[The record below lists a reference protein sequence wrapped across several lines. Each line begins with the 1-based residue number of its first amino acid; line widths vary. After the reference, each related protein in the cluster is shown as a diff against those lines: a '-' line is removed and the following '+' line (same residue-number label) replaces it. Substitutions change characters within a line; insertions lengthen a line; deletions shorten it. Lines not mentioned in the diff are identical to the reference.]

1 MRAALRLLPLA
12 LFLLI
17 ASAGVRA
24 QDDIDDFPEADAEP
38 PWLEQEDEGNP
49 EAAGEDAEAE
59 RAPTDPIVDPASRD
73 AIFDTQLGDAEVDL
87 FIVGSWNTGI
97 GGALGWA
104 FHPKIPPEDKR
115 VTFPYDF
122 PGMEPVPY
130 FNAVDLTL
138 SLWLYE
144 RYYLEAT
151 FVDEF
156 EVNSFILGYQGHDD
170 EFVQSVRLG
179 YGLLSISEYPY
190 IPFAE
195 AKDSSP
201 GASARFQTAR
211 SEHELL
217 LRYEPSAEQRKIFY
231 GMNEAS
237 EKRIDPPQY
246 LQGRFFVLPDAEVD
260 DLTLYL
266 EDEDGTISAAGG
278 TWREADLDAAAVYS
292 AEKGFVYLRER
303 AAGRVAVH
311 YTKGGATVGDVTLG
325 TDALVG
331 TDDSGTPG
339 DTSDDVLDP
348 GNASQDFD
356 FGAGTY
362 LGFDLGTL
370 ALTIA
375 GNQSLLLYRPGA
387 FNPFEIANRYD
398 ISDLS
403 SAQNLETEFVRK
415 GEYSERD
422 IAGQAIAVNEEQTLL
437 SVINADRGP
446 RHHSNR
452 YPFAED
458 FPELYGPNPTDKDGY
473 TDFEILATGLTP
485 VGQLTIDGNVV
496 PGSVTVL
503 RNGVEDPSFEVN
515 HESGVITSPFPIF
528 PNDVIEV
535 VYRVYGSGGGGDLL
549 AATGN
554 RISLGPQTDLT
565 LALGTR
571 WNIVR
576 GNYSVTPTD
585 HPGSVT
591 ASAAV
596 EHTTDYFSGYLDA
609 AVQLSVPD
617 TTGYLRLLG
626 MEEKETEVP
635 AADGNMFPSSAPGD
649 AGPDG
654 SDPADTWDD
663 SLTQINRGRLFYKN
677 FYEATALGGQVLRD
691 YDWDVPGDQDYPYA
705 AGSRV
710 GPYPAKANDDGI
722 GGQVMVLD
730 FEMADTAG
738 EDWVGAH
745 LRMPDFTD
753 RDFSEIT
760 EISFEWRTLDLAA
773 TDVEVYLQIGALAE
787 DLDGDGT
794 LDGGESTLSPSFDFD
809 DQSAGF
815 TLKAGRPPPGE
826 DYRMSED
833 GNRNGVLDS
842 EDPDLVHTLTD
853 GTESDLVQVTGLP
866 DTDWQR
872 VSFDL
877 DAAARRRLAATRA
890 IRVVVKRVP
899 ASTVAGRALFS
910 KFTLRGST
918 FQTSATAGTV
928 SATEV
933 PDRGAPKK
941 LIDEHDEVDEV
952 FHAEGGGNQ
961 RVLRVDWSGLTS
973 GSWKLTDYVT
983 SVPARQYEVLA
994 FYVRAGEI
1002 GAAGD
1007 TATGALTITAAETG
1021 PSDTDSGGV
1030 GGEQLQARVPISE
1043 DGSAAGPE
1051 WGSGRWRKV
1060 ELDTAAGKVYVDGD
1074 EVGSLDEKPSGG
1086 AGDLS
1091 FLEFEFE
1098 PVPDAA
1104 SGTIYIDEVHWAETR
1119 ISVAGASRLA
1129 VTYEYPD
1136 TVIRAGEVEVLSNI
1150 RVAQDTSVRSGG
1162 FTTPSEV
1169 AGGTGSFLTRTE
1181 LAGDLLYTRLETDV
1195 QVAIQDERTSL
1206 AGGHSLRVPAADAP
1220 VVFTESY
1227 RRNYNAPLT
1236 SLNRSNGLLLSLPLE
1251 TQIRLDTEA
1260 TLREENLDQSWDLSA
1275 GMAPAQLL
1283 SLDLAAGLGH
1293 SAGGYATTDASYP
1306 ESWILGYELVAPY
1319 TTGETPTRRGNAS
1332 LSAEREPTPI
1342 GFNVA
1347 SDASYENRSSTE
1359 NEQTNDAS
1367 LSVGVP
1373 LAFNRDSPRSW
1384 TLTPSY
1390 ERSFARTLSAPGASS
1405 YEDDLGIYGEAF
1417 AGQRYLATS
1426 VPIAELFQSAADIG
1440 FAGRS
1445 AGEPFTRYTPRG
1457 ALSLE
1462 RGFGSRLRD
1471 LVLPSA
1477 ADLAVERGFTREEE
1491 AVTELQRYTGS
1502 YTATAVN
1509 LFGRVGAY
1517 PTFEVYRTDEFSNS
1531 ISATVDRRFP
1541 AEETAVTGEFSSLV
1555 ALFGEQDNEFRL
1567 SNTAS
1572 GTVEEDR
1579 RSLSVESEAR
1589 YIWQRPAERVFGLER
1604 LVDDRPPYFAHTEQ
1618 ARFLYDEPGGEDEE
1632 RTYSITLG
1640 HETRLVFP
1648 EHGFI
1653 RLYADLGFGLQPA
1666 VIEGEEVNV
1675 ALLGIQGGIEGRI
1688 EF

>member
-1 MRAALRLLPLA
+1 MTALV
-12 LFLLI
+12 I
-17 ASAGVRA
+17 ASTAAFA
-24 QDDIDDFPEADAEP
+24 QDDIDDYPEADAEP
-38 PWLEQEDEGNP
+38 PWLEDNGTEAGDDEDTDET
-49 EAAGEDAEAE
+49 E
-59 RAPTDPIVDPASRD
+59 REPTDPLVDPASRE
-73 AIFDTQLGDAEVDL
+73 AIFDTQLGDADVDL

-97 GGALGWA
+97 GGTLGWA
-104 FHPKIPPEDKR
+104 FHPEIPPEDTR

-179 YGLLSISEYPY
+179 YGLLSISDYPY

-195 AKDSSP
+195 ATESSP
-201 GASARFQTAR
+201 GASARFRTER

-237 EKRIDPPQY
+237 EKRIAPSSWSR
-246 LQGRFFVLPDAEVD
+246 GRFFVLPDADVEN
-260 DLTLYL
+260 LTLYI
-266 EDEDGTISAAGG
+266 EDDDGNISAKGG

-292 AEKGFVYLRER
+292 AEKGFIYLREQ
-303 AAGRVAVH
+303 AEGRVAVH
-311 YTKGGATVGDVTLG
+311 YTKGGATVGDDDLG
-325 TDALVG
+325 GGALVG
-331 TDDSGTPG
+331 VDDSDTPG
-339 DTSDDVLDP
+339 DTTDDVLDP
-348 GNASQDFD
+348 GSGTLDFD

-362 LGFDLGTL
+362 LGLEL
-370 ALTIA
+370 SELELTVA
-375 GNQSLLLYRPGA
+375 GDRSLLLYRPGA

-403 SAQNLETEFVRK
+403 SAQDLETEFVRK
-415 GEYSERD
+415 GEYSEREV
-422 IAGQAIAVNEEQTLL
+422 AGQAIAVNEDQTLL
-437 SVINADRGP
+437 SVINADRNP

-458 FPELYGPNPTDKDGY
+458 YPELYGPNPTDKDGY
-473 TDFEILATGLTP
+473 TDFEILATGLSP
-485 VGQLTIDGNVV
+485 VAQLTIDGNVV

-549 AATGN
+549 AAGGN

-571 WNIVR
+571 WNLV
-576 GNYSVTPTD
+576 GGDYSVSPTD

-617 TTGYLRLLG
+617 TTDYLRLLG

-635 AADGNMFPSSAPGD
+635 AADGNMFPAAAPGD
-649 AGPDG
+649 GDWTG
-654 SDPADTWDD
+654 TLEQD
-663 SLTQINRGRLFYKN
+663 NRGRLFYRN
-677 FYEATALGGQVLRD
+677 FYEETALGGQVLRD
-691 YDWDVPGDQDYPYA
+691 YDWDVPDDQDYPYA
-705 AGSRV
+705 PGSRV
-710 GPYPAKANDDGI
+710 GPYPAKAADDGVD
-722 GGQVMVLD
+722 GQVMVLD
-730 FEMADTAG
+730 FEMQDRPDDD
-738 EDWVGAH
+738 EDEEWVGAH
-745 LRMPDFTD
+745 LRMPDLTD

-760 EISFEWRTLDLAA
+760 EISFEWRTLDLDPG
-773 TDVEVYLQIGALAE
+773 DVEVYLQIGSIAE
-787 DLDGDGT
+787 DLDGDET
-794 LDGGESTLSPSFDFD
+794 LDRGESTLSPSFDFD

-833 GNRNGVLDS
+833 GNRNGVLDP
-842 EDPDLVHTLTD
+842 EDPDLVHTIELD
-853 GTESDLVQVTGLP
+853 SIPSD
-866 DTDWQR
+866 DWQR

-877 DAAARRRLAATRA
+877 DAAARRKLAATRA
-890 IRVVVKRVP
+890 VRVVVRRV
-899 ASTVAGRALFS
+899 TTGTIAGRALFS

-918 FQTSATAGTV
+918 FQTAVEPAPPAGSV

-941 LIDEHDEVDEV
+941 LIDEHEEVDEV

-961 RVLRVDWSGLTS
+961 RVLRVDWDGLD
-973 GSWKLTDYVT
+973 GAGDSWSLTDYVT

-994 FYVRAGEI
+994 FYARLGNLRPP
-1002 GAAGD
+1002 D
-1007 TATGALTITAAETG
+1007 
-1021 PSDTDSGGV
+1021 PDPDTDSGAGHLTV
-1030 GGEQLQARVPISE
+1030 TLAESKPDGSGRGERLEATVPMSE
-1043 DGSAAGPE
+1043 DGSLAGPE

-1074 EVGSLDEKPSGG
+1074 EVGSLADKPSGG
-1086 AGDLS
+1086 TGDLS

-1098 PVPDAA
+1098 PEDTDADA
-1104 SGTIYIDEVHWAETR
+1104 GTIYIDEVHWAETR
-1119 ISVAGASRLA
+1119 ITMSGASRLSA
-1129 VTYEYPD
+1129 TYEYPD
-1136 TVIRAGEVEVLSNI
+1136 TVIRAGEVEVLSNV
-1150 RVAQDTSVRSGG
+1150 RVSQDTSVRSGG
-1162 FTTPSEV
+1162 FTTPSEI

-1195 QVAIQDERTSL
+1195 QVAVQDERTSL

-1251 TQIRLDTEA
+1251 TRIRLDSEA

-1275 GMAPAQLL
+1275 GISPTEQL
-1283 SLDLAAGLGH
+1283 SFDLAAGLGH
-1293 SAGGYATTDASYP
+1293 SAGGYTAGDASYP

-1319 TTGETPTRRGNAS
+1319 TAGDSPTRRGEAS
-1332 LSAEREPTPI
+1332 VSAEREPAPA
-1342 GFNVA
+1342 GLDVA
-1347 SDASYENRSSTE
+1347 GNGAYENRSSTE
-1359 NEQTNDAS
+1359 NEQTNETS
-1367 LSVGVP
+1367 LAVGVP

-1390 ERSFARTLSAPGASS
+1390 SRSFARTLTAPAAAS
-1405 YEDDLGIYGEAF
+1405 YEDDLGVYGDAF

-1426 VPIAELFQSAADIG
+1426 VPIAELFQSAEHIG

-1477 ADLAVERGFTREEE
+1477 ADMAVERSFTREEE
-1491 AVTELQRYTGS
+1491 AVTEVQRYSAS

-1517 PTFEVYRTDEFSNS
+1517 PTFALYRTDEFSNS
-1531 ISATVDRRFP
+1531 LSATVDRRFP
-1541 AEETAVTGEFSSLV
+1541 AEETAVTGELSSLV
-1555 ALFGEQDNEFRL
+1555 ALFGEEDNEFRL
-1567 SNTAS
+1567 SNTAE
-1572 GTVEEDR
+1572 GTVDAEE
-1579 RSLSVESEAR
+1579 RSLSVESEAS
-1589 YIWQRPAERVFGLER
+1589 YVWQRPAERVFGLER
-1604 LVDDRPPYFAHTEQ
+1604 LLTDRPPYFAHTEQ

-1675 ALLGIQGGIEGRI
+1675 ALLGMQGGIEGKI